1 MTGQAR
7 GPPLAMAHSSA
18 LISHSLGLFTGFW
31 LPEWQPHESQALC
44 LYGLQWIWHLVGAQ
58 EIFAEWISFLCSA
71 PVPPASLQL
80 QTSKQPDL
88 CRPKQLL
95 CSSPEDT
102 LQEASKLALGLKTML
117 GPEQGLG
124 SQLPPL
130 PW

>member
-1 MTGQAR
+1 MCDRPGTW
-7 GPPLAMAHSSA
+7 PPLGHGSQ
-18 LISHSLGLFTGFW
+18 LCLDLSLTG
-31 LPEWQPHESQALC
+31 QPHESQALC
-44 LYGLQWIWHLVGAQ
+44 PYGLQWIRHLVGAQ

-71 PVPPASLQL
+71 PVPPASLKL
-80 QTSKQPDL
+80 QISKQPDL

-102 LQEASKLALGLKTML
+102 LQEASKLALDLKTML

-124 SQLPPL
+124 SQLPPP